1 MIQQQRIQLLNTQ
14 AVRSGDYVVYW
25 MQASQRVL
33 DNHALEFAIQ
43 KANELHK
50 PLVVFFGLTDSFP
63 EANERHYQFMLE
75 GLQETAQSMEKR
87 GIHFIIQQV
96 SPEQGVIPIAKNASL
111 VVVDRGYLRIQRR
124 WRQYVAQH
132 IACPLIQVESD
143 VVVPVETAS
152 QKEEYAAATIRP
164 KIHRYLNEFLLPV
177 SSEPIQRTCLK
188 HQFESLDL
196 SNVSDIVSVLPVDH
210 AVKPSSVFHG
220 GTSHA
225 VRFLRRFIQQKLP
238 LFTELRNEPSK
249 EYCSYMSPYLHFGQI
264 SPLTIA
270 LKIRATG
277 DPNTGPYLEELIVR
291 RELSINY
298 VYYNSAYDSFE
309 SLPSWAKT
317 TLLQHVK
324 DPRKYTYT
332 KDELE
337 QAQTH
342 DSYWNAAQRELM
354 QTGKMHGY
362 MRMYWGKKILE
373 WTRMPQEA
381 FQIALYLNNKYEL
394 DGRDPNGFAGVAWC
408 FGKHDRAWQERS
420 VFGKVRYMNDTGLKR
435 KFNMNNYLEKSF
447 TSSAY

>member
-1 MIQQQRIQLLNTQ
+1 MIQQRIQLLNTQ

-111 VVVDRGYLRIQRR
+111 VVVDCGYLRIQRR

-177 SSEPIQRTCLK
+177 SSEPLQRTCLK

-210 AVKPSSVFHG
+210 AEIG
-220 GTSHA
+220 
-225 VRFLRRFIQQKLP
+225 
-238 LFTELRNEPSK
+238 
-249 EYCSYMSPYLHFGQI
+249 
-264 SPLTIA
+264 
-270 LKIRATG
+270 RA
-277 DPNTGPYLEELIVR
+277 
-291 RELSINY
+291 
-298 VYYNSAYDSFE
+298 
-309 SLPSWAKT
+309 
-317 TLLQHVK
+317 HV
-324 DPRKYTYT
+324 
-332 KDELE
+332 
-337 QAQTH
+337 
-342 DSYWNAAQRELM
+342 
-354 QTGKMHGY
+354 
-362 MRMYWGKKILE
+362 
-373 WTRMPQEA
+373 
-381 FQIALYLNNKYEL
+381 
-394 DGRDPNGFAGVAWC
+394 
-408 FGKHDRAWQERS
+408 
-420 VFGKVRYMNDTGLKR
+420 
-435 KFNMNNYLEKSF
+435 
-447 TSSAY
+447 